1 MRPGASRAGALPM
14 KPTTVK
20 EFFETL
26 AGRLDPDAA
35 SGLTASYQF
44 DLDGPEGGQYVL
56 SIQAGTGTVREGR
69 HPAPDVTLT
78 LSGADCIGILEGRL
92 DGMSV
97 AMSGRLKLSG
107 DLTLAIRLKTLFPTV
122 R

>member
-1 MRPGASRAGALPM
+1 M
-14 KPTTVK
+14 KPKTVK

-26 AGRLDPDAA
+26 AHRLDAKAA
-35 SGLTASYQF
+35 ADLTAAYQF
-44 DLDGPEGGQYVL
+44 DLSGPQGGRYVL
-56 SIQAGTGTVREGR
+56 SVKDRACTVQEGT
-69 HPAPDVTLT
+69 HPSPDVTLS
-78 LSGADCIGILEGRL
+78 LSDTDCMGILEGRL

-97 AMSGRLKLSG
+97 AMSGRLKVSG

>member
-1 MRPGASRAGALPM
+1 MM
-14 KPTTVK
+14 KPATVK

-26 AGRLDPDAA
+26 AQRLDPDAA
-35 SGLTASYQF
+35 AGVTASYQF
-44 DLDGPEGGQYVL
+44 DLSGPQGGQYVL
-56 SIQAGTGTVREGR
+56 SIQDGACAVREGT
-69 HPAPDVTLT
+69 HPSPDVTLS
-78 LSGADCIGILEGRL
+78 LSDTDCVGILEGRL

-107 DLTLAIRLKTLFPTV
+107 DLTLAIQLKTLFPTV